1 MNTALKAAVIAALL
15 ACGAAAAGVSDGD
28 ARSGAEILDDSAI
41 TTRVKAALLA
51 EAGTPFVAVEVRTHR
66 GTVRLSGCVD
76 SQQQVDQA
84 GAVTAAVE
92 GVRHVT
98 NDLVRESE

>member
-1 MNTALKAAVIAALL
+1 MNAAFKVAIVAALL
-15 ACGAAAAGVSDGD
+15 ACGAAVAGVNDGD

-51 EAGTPFVAVEVRTHR
+51 EAGAPFAAVEVRTHR
-66 GTVRLSGCVD
+66 RTVRLSGCVD

-84 GAVTAAVE
+84 GAVAGAVE
-92 GVRHVT
+92 GVRQVT